1 MAMIVH
7 TTALTAED
15 RVSLAHCVALAN
27 ASSAELVS
35 LHANDDPE
43 SSSAMPGAEEMLR
56 EWGKDPADVTF
67 RKVVHNCCDDPV
79 DTVLDAVRKLEPDL
93 VAAAAHQRSVI
104 SRLFGGSSSE
114 ALAHNLSI
122 PTLLFPPQ
130 VRGFVDGSGT
140 LDLRRMLVPAGD
152 PEAAQAGVHRAAWL
166 AELAGIEELEIVVLH
181 VGDEHDVP
189 AVRLPE
195 RPGWTMKVVN
205 AEGSDIEQA
214 IVDHARDAC
223 LIVMATRGVDSVS
236 DVVRG
241 SHTDRV
247 LHKAQCPL
255 LSVPLAS

>member
-43 SSSAMPGAEEMLR
+43 SSDAMPGADEMLR
-56 EWGKDPADVTF
+56 AWGKDPGEVAF

-93 VAAAAHQRSVI
+93 VAAAAHERGVV
-104 SRLFGGSSSE
+104 SRLFGGSRSE

-122 PTLLFPPQ
+122 PTLLFPPKA
-130 VRGFVDGSGT
+130 RAFVDGAGT

-166 AELAGIEELEIVVLH
+166 AELAGVAELEVVVLR

-195 RPGWTMKVVN
+195 RPGWTMRVVN
-205 AEGSDIEQA
+205 TEGNDVERA
-214 IVDHARDAC
+214 IVEHARDAS

-236 DVVRG
+236 DVIRG

-247 LHKAQCPL
+247 LHRAQCAL

>member
-7 TTALTAED
+7 TTDLTAED
-15 RVSLAHCVALAN
+15 RVSLAHCVALAS

-43 SSSAMPGAEEMLR
+43 SSSAMPSAEDMLS
-56 EWGKDPADVTF
+56 EWGKDSDVSF

-93 VAAAAHQRSVI
+93 VAAAAHERGIV
-104 SRLFGGSSSE
+104 SRIFGGSRSE
-114 ALAHNLSI
+114 ALAHNLEI
-122 PTLLFPPQ
+122 PTLLFPAH
-130 VRGFVDGSGT
+130 GKSFVDERGT
-140 LDLRRMLVPAGD
+140 LNLRRMLVPAGD
-152 PEAAQAGVHRAAWL
+152 PEAAQLGVHRAAWL
-166 AELAGIEELEIVVLH
+166 AELAGVEALEVVVLH

-195 RPGWTMKVVN
+195 RPGWTMTVVN
-205 AEGSDIEQA
+205 TKGSDIEQA
-214 IVDHARDAC
+214 IVDHAKDAC

-247 LHKAQCPL
+247 LHKARCPL
-255 LSVPLAS
+255 LSVPLPS